1 MKETTAPARRR
12 GVLYWIALILMIP
25 LSLVTASYGVVAGA
39 MFTLCYDQGP
49 GGAANRCFAV
59 GVFLAVACLATLL
72 VPVVFGIWA
81 ARATT
86 RRQAVARL
94 GVCLLGYLVPL
105 LFFVAS
111 ATL

>member
-1 MKETTAPARRR
+1 MKETAAPARRR
-12 GVLYWIALILMIP
+12 GVLYWFPLILMIP
-25 LSLVTASYGVVAGA
+25 LSLVTALYGLVAGA

-49 GGAANRCFAV
+49 SIDANRCFAV
-59 GVFLAVACLATLL
+59 GLFLAVACVATLL
-72 VPVVFGIWA
+72 APVIFGIWG

-86 RRQAVARL
+86 RGEVVARL

-111 ATL
+111 TIL